1 MPDPFGITDGV
12 KSVTNSINESV
23 KASQELSEAIEG
35 VLEVADKAAK
45 DRTAARKKAR
55 QVNPDTATII
65 EAVDEWQR
73 LLIARQSEAKIQEQ
87 ITKKY
92 GSHAWEEIQGIK
104 ARKLWED
111 KGSRLLLEQQIG
123 KKLIENEAIIE
134 DLPFTQLMLVTSL
147 STFATSEDECFNVA
161 SIIY

>member
-12 KSVTNSINESV
+12 KAVTSSINESV
-23 KASQELSEAIEG
+23 KASKELSKAIDG
-35 VLEVADKAAK
+35 VLELADAAAK

-65 EAVDEWQR
+65 DAVDEWQR

-92 GSHAWEEIQGIK
+92 GSKAWDEIQGIK

-111 KGSRLLLEQQIG
+111 KQDRYLEQHDRRVM
-123 KKLIENEAIIE
+123 KSV
-134 DLPFTQLMLVTSL
+134 MLL
-147 STFATSEDECFNVA
+147 CYIFAGWIAYELTWGMWK
-161 SIIY
+161 

>member
-12 KSVTNSINESV
+12 KAVTSSINESV
-23 KASQELSEAIEG
+23 KASKELSKAIDG
-35 VLEVADKAAK
+35 VLEVADAAAK

-92 GSHAWEEIQGIK
+92 GSKAWDEIQGIK
-104 ARKLWED
+104 ARKQWEERQD
-111 KGSRLLLEQQIG
+111 RYLEQHDRRVM
-123 KKLIENEAIIE
+123 KSV
-134 DLPFTQLMLVTSL
+134 MLL
-147 STFATSEDECFNVA
+147 CYIFAGWIAYELTWG
-161 SIIY
+161 IWK

>member
-1 MPDPFGITDGV
+1 MSDPFGITQGV
-12 KSVTNSINESV
+12 KSVTSSINESV
-23 KASQELSEAIEG
+23 KASKELSKAIDG
-35 VLEVADKAAK
+35 VLELADTAAK

-111 KGSRLLLEQQIG
+111 KQDRYLEQHDRRVM
-123 KKLIENEAIIE
+123 KSV
-134 DLPFTQLMLVTSL
+134 MLL
-147 STFATSEDECFNVA
+147 CYIFAAWVAYECTWGMWR
-161 SIIY
+161 